1 MTSYVGKYSQKRP
14 QVCAGV
20 VDKMISSFS
29 PTAQMRPKKVMTSSF
44 MTSYFRKI
52 FHFAII
58 AVIDKGKFFT
68 QI

>member
-1 MTSYVGKYSQKRP
+1 MLISKYSQKRP

-29 PTAQMRPKKVMTSSF
+29 QAAPMRSKKV